1 MGNYFGPKKFDK
13 RSVPQFYLENPIFK
27 GKDKTSQL
35 YSVRE
40 FEKKRILV
48 SLDKLIDYG
57 DTLNLIQADE
67 TNRKVERKDIPLIER
82 VGSNKTIYWKVKFV
96 Q

>member
-1 MGNYFGPKKFDK
+1 MGDYFDPQKFDK
-13 RSVPQFYLENPIFK
+13 QSVPQFYLENSIFK

-57 DTLNLIQADE
+57 DTLNIIQADE

-82 VGSNKTIYWKVKFV
+82 VGSNKTGYWKVEFV
-96 Q
+96 

>member
-1 MGNYFGPKKFDK
+1 MKKIKVKLEQKPVEFFSTMGCRTVNGLDVNALDVFKQNIQ
-13 RSVPQFYLENPIFK
+13 SVINN
-27 GKDKTSQL
+27 D
-35 YSVRE
+35 
-40 FEKKRILV
+40 
-48 SLDKLIDYG
+48 LDKLIDYG

-82 VGSNKTIYWKVKFV
+82 VGSNKTGYWKVKFV

>member
-1 MGNYFGPKKFDK
+1 MTPKKFDK

-40 FEKKRILV
+40 FGKRRILV

-57 DTLNLIQADE
+57 DTLNIIQADE

-82 VGSNKTIYWKVKFV
+82 VGLIKLVIGK
-96 Q
+96 